1 MQSGVERGDSLN
13 KSDLVAKIAKDAG
26 LTKVKAETAFNSLIG
41 GITASLKKNR
51 KVTIVGFGTFSVVKK
66 KARTGRNPQ
75 TGAPIKIA
83 ARKVPK
89 FSPGSD
95 LKKAVK

>member
-1 MQSGVERGDSLN
+1 LN
-13 KSDLVAKIAKDAG
+13 KGDLVGKIAKDAG
-26 LTKVKAETAFNSLIG
+26 ITKGQAEGAFNSLIG
-41 GITASLKKNR
+41 GVTTSLKKGQ
-51 KVTIVGFGTFSVVKK
+51 KVTIVGFGTFSVAKR

-89 FSPGSD
+89 FTAGSD

>member
-1 MQSGVERGDSLN
+1 MN
-13 KSDLVAKIAKDAG
+13 KSELVAKIAKDAG
-26 LTKVKAETAFNSLIG
+26 LTKSKAENAFNSLIG
-41 GITASLKKNR
+41 GITTSLKKNK
-51 KVTIVGFGTFSVVKK
+51 KVTIVGFGTFSVIRK

-95 LKKAVK
+95 LKKAVR

>member
-1 MQSGVERGDSLN
+1 MN
-13 KSDLVAKIAKDAG
+13 KSDLVGKIAKETG
-26 LTKVKAETAFNSLIG
+26 LTKSKAEAAFNSLTG
-41 GITASLKKNR
+41 SITKSLKRGR
-51 KVTIVGFGTFSVVKK
+51 KVTIVGFGTFSVAKK
-66 KARTGRNPQ
+66 KARMGRNPQ

-95 LKKAVK
+95 LKKAVR

>member
-1 MQSGVERGDSLN
+1 MN
-13 KSDLVAKIAKDAG
+13 KGDLVAKIAKDTG
-26 LTKVKAETAFNSLIG
+26 ITKSQADDVFNSLIG
-41 GITASLKKNR
+41 AITTSLKRGR
-51 KVTIVGFGTFSVVKK
+51 KVTIVGFGTFSVAKR

-75 TGAPIKIA
+75 TGEPIKIA

-95 LKKAVK
+95 LKKAVKEL

>member
-1 MQSGVERGDSLN
+1 MN
-13 KSDLVAKIAKDAG
+13 KGDLVAKIAADTEI
-26 LTKVKAETAFNSLIG
+26 TKTQAEGVFNSLIG
-41 GITASLKKNR
+41 AITASLKKGQ
-51 KVTIVGFGTFSVVKK
+51 KVTIVGFGTFSVTKR

-75 TGAPIKIA
+75 TGVPIKIA

-89 FSPGSD
+89 FTAGSD

>member
-1 MQSGVERGDSLN
+1 LN
-13 KSDLVAKIAKDAG
+13 KGDLVGKVAKDICI
-26 LTKVKAETAFNSLIG
+26 TKSQAEGAFNSLIG
-41 GITASLKKNR
+41 SITASLKKGQ
-51 KVTIVGFGTFSVVKK
+51 KVTIVGFGTFSVAKR

-89 FSPGSD
+89 FAPGSD
-95 LKKAVK
+95 LKKAVR